1 MVPECRA
8 NTGVCALRSAW
19 KHTEFLAP
27 DQMDPNKSNRKW
39 NFESLALS
47 QAKKQLLRFSMGWDG
62 SGPVRTFL
70 PEAGVL
76 TTQPPFFSSEGFLR
90 PCSAAPPRFPPRF
103 LHQPG
108 QPFERRVLR
117 LSQEEG
123 STHSEAPLQPAGNR
137 ADLKRRRRRKGWGSE
152 ERGKTI

>member
-8 NTGVCALRSAW
+8 NTGACALRSVW

-27 DQMDPNKSNRKW
+27 DQTDPNKSNGKW
-39 NFESLALS
+39 NFESLAPS

-62 SGPVRTFL
+62 SGRVRTFL
-70 PEAGVL
+70 PEAGVR
-76 TTQPPFFSSEGFLR
+76 TTQPRFFSSQGFLR
-90 PCSAAPPRFPPRF
+90 SCSAAPPRFPPRF

-123 STHSEAPLQPAGNR
+123 STHPKAPLGLAGR
-137 ADLKRRRRRKGWGSE
+137 RGDLKRRRRKGWGSE
-152 ERGKTI
+152 ERGKKI